1 MSRFFQNLQ
10 NHISWK
16 LFLSYLLIIVLGSLA
31 LFIGAQLHMPVAL
44 ARHMDAMAAG
54 IGDAAA
60 LTDDLFANFRQALT
74 ESMVIAVLTSTVL
87 ALMMSYYISR
97 RVGGFFQEMTHA
109 SRHIAAGH
117 YGERIEAVPPR
128 DQRDELDELAESFNQ
143 LAAALER
150 TEVVRRELIT
160 NVTHELRTPLT
171 AIQGYMEAL
180 MDGVLPP
187 DATTYA
193 KVHGE
198 ASRLRRLVG
207 DLQELSRL
215 EEGAYHLELAHMR
228 CQDLVQQAVDHLA
241 PQYAEKGID
250 LSLEMAPTPLMVRV
264 DKDRVL
270 QILYNLLGN
279 ALQYTPAGGQVA
291 VRVCSG
297 TQQRVEIQV
306 RDTGIGI
313 AREHLPHLF
322 TRFYRADPSRSR
334 AGGGTG
340 IGLTIAHH
348 LAQAHGG
355 NITAHSEGPGH
366 GSTFVLQLPLA

>member
-1 MSRFFQNLQ
+1 MTRFFQNLQ
-10 NHISWK
+10 SHISWK

-31 LFIGAQLHMPVAL
+31 LFIGAQLHMPVAF
-44 ARHMDAMAAG
+44 ARHMEAMAAE

-97 RVGGFFQEMTHA
+97 RVGGFVQEMTHA
-109 SRHIAAGH
+109 SRRIAAGQ
-117 YGERIEAVPPR
+117 YGERIEGVPPR
-128 DQRDELDELAESFNQ
+128 DQQDELDELTDSFNQ

-150 TEVVRRELIT
+150 TEAVRRELIT

-215 EEGAYHLELAHMR
+215 EEGAYHLELTHMR

-291 VRVCSG
+291 VRVRSG
-297 TQQRVEIQV
+297 TQQRVDIQV

-313 AREHLPHLF
+313 APEHLPHLF
-322 TRFYRADPSRSR
+322 ERFYRADPSRSR

-355 NITAHSEGPGH
+355 TITAHSEGPGH
-366 GSTFVLQLPLA
+366 GSTFTLQLPLA